1 MGLHLWENNQ
11 GNGWHKPRSESW
23 KTHSGGKNTR
33 GRLGGEGI
41 LMAFLSKL
49 CNVIGLC
56 RESHS
61 RPRHSSVWSWWGRLF
76 SVPHCCFI
84 FQCPAACAWH
94 IVDVINVSVGRA
106 PIGKLLKK
114 GLAQEHVCRE
124 LPQLGSPSK
133 LLPGVWYGVNSPGTA

>member
-1 MGLHLWENNQ
+1 MAQTSIRVMENTFRRKEHQ
-11 GNGWHKPRSESW
+11 GQVRVRRNIDGVSFQ
-23 KTHSGGKNTR
+23 T
-33 GRLGGEGI
+33 
-41 LMAFLSKL
+41 L

-61 RPRHSSVWSWWGRLF
+61 CPRHSSVWSWWGRLF
-76 SVPHCCFI
+76 SVPRCCFI

-114 GLAQEHVCRE
+114 GLAQELVCRE
-124 LPQLGSPSK
+124 LPQLGFLSK
-133 LLPGVWYGVNSPGTA
+133 LLPGVWYRVSSPGTT